1 MRPYL
6 LRAADAYCFSPV
18 DAERKRRAE
27 LTAKRKTPLSC
38 GNTVGSNR
46 KPGKR
51 QTFSDKYNRDTY
63 RRAIHRGCDRA
74 GIERWAP
81 NRLRHS
87 AATEIRRKYGLEA
100 AQVLLG
106 HASADVTQV
115 YAERDAQLAIRVARE
130 VG

>member
-74 GIERWAP
+74 GIELDNEAP
-81 NRLRHS
+81 HG
-87 AATEIRRKYGLEA
+87 AVVIIHIPAYTKIEKIG
-100 AQVLLG
+100 
-106 HASADVTQV
+106 
-115 YAERDAQLAIRVARE
+115 
-130 VG
+130 